1 MFEQMSELL
10 GGLDHLQKNGEQRAA
25 VLATITATL
34 RNSHRFDTVEE
45 FAELLAMKIL
55 LVMQE
60 CPVGDYID
68 GKVVITLTEMIPDAM
83 ERMNAETK
91 ASFQRL
97 KDLIESKDDEM
108 GMDQLMDDLDIPKE

>member
-10 GGLDHLQKNGEQRAA
+10 GGLDRLQKNGEQRAA

-34 RNSHRFDTVEE
+34 RNSHRFETVEE
-45 FAELLAMKIL
+45 FVELLAIKVL
-55 LVMQE
+55 YALQE